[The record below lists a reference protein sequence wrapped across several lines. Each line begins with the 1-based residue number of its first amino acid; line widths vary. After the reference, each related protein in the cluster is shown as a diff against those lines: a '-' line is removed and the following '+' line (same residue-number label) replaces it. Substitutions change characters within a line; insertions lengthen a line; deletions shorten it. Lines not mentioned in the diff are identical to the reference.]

1 MSKEFWKAAL
11 IRAIK
16 TVCQTAV
23 ATIGTAMVVTDVN
36 WLYVLSASALSGILS
51 ILTSLSVG
59 LPEVNLAET
68 LYALDNVPD
77 EEDEEF
83 IEEEGDE

>member
-1 MSKEFWKAAL
+1 MSKKFWKAAL

-23 ATIGTAMVVTDVN
+23 ATIGTAIVVTDVN
-36 WLYVLSASALSGILS
+36 WVYVLSASALAGILS
-51 ILTSLSVG
+51 ILTSVSVG

-77 EEDEEF
+77 AED
-83 IEEEGDE
+83 EEGDE